1 MPVVDRHEK
10 SRSPPRVVE
19 HRSAESQR
27 ARHRDDLTQQAKIHL
42 GLKKKIAQLEN
53 VIEDKDAQIAA
64 MIQTLD
70 EKEKEIERLHAT
82 PPTPTTAHVEEVESL
97 RHIKE
102 GYERQIGDLKNQ
114 IKAEK
119 KSAA

>member
-1 MPVVDRHEK
+1 MPSVAEMPVVDRHEK
-10 SRSPPRVVE
+10 SRSPPRAVE
-19 HRSAESQR
+19 YRSTESQR
-27 ARHRDDLTQQAKIHL
+27 ARHRDELEQQAKALNADL
-42 GLKKKIAQLEN
+42 GRLKKKIVQLED

-82 PPTPTTAHVEEVESL
+82 PPAPSTAHIEELESL

-102 GYERQIGDLKNQ
+102 GHERLIKDL
-114 IKAEK
+114 
-119 KSAA
+119 